1 MAGETLRMSVQ
12 VLTRSPGRSALTV
25 LGLAIGVAAFI
36 AMVSFGQGARRSV
49 QAQFESLGVNVL
61 RVRVRA
67 GAGDAVSRP
76 AYPLSERDV
85 EALRRDTTTLSVVVP
100 QLRREADLMR
110 GPVRVRSQ
118 VIGSVPEYIPLHGFA
133 FEQGGSFD
141 ALDERNAAK
150 VCVLG
155 ASPARK
161 LFGSPHATDATGHTL
176 VIGGHF
182 TCRVVGVLAAKG
194 QALSGSDFDDLVLLP
209 VSTFKTFF
217 GNAGFTSLELRPV
230 SREWQ
235 TAARVEAEQ
244 VLRRMHHYGPDE
256 PADFDV
262 VSPDDVTRAADQT
275 ARLLTGLLASIA
287 AVSLLVGGIGIMNIQ
302 LIAVTERTHEIGIR
316 AAIGAAPQQILR
328 QFLVESCVLAGAGAL
343 AGVLIGVGA
352 AVFVARLMHW
362 GAATSW
368 TTVLG
373 SALFGIAVGV
383 LFGYVPALRAAR
395 LEPVNALRRE

>member
-1 MAGETLRMSVQ
+1 
-12 VLTRSPGRSALTV
+12 
-25 LGLAIGVAAFI
+25 
-36 AMVSFGQGARRSV
+36 
-49 QAQFESLGVNVL
+49 
-61 RVRVRA
+61 
-67 GAGDAVSRP
+67 
-76 AYPLSERDV
+76 
-85 EALRRDTTTLSVVVP
+85 
-100 QLRREADLMR
+100 
-110 GPVRVRSQ
+110 
-118 VIGSVPEYIPLHGFA
+118 
-133 FEQGGSFD
+133 
-141 ALDERNAAK
+141 
-150 VCVLG
+150 
-155 ASPARK
+155 
-161 LFGSPHATDATGHTL
+161 
-176 VIGGHF
+176 
-182 TCRVVGVLAAKG
+182 VLAAKG
-194 QALSGSDFDDLVLLP
+194 QALSGSDFDDLVLVP